1 MTEPTPP
8 PVDASSTA
16 ILVAVTELRGEVRA
30 ALAVQATHATTIDR
44 HDRLIS
50 EYGNRL
56 SVLETARSGDDEH
69 SRRLVSS
76 RAVFWTAVA
85 AIVAIVGLLVG
96 LFISAHGG
104 G

>member
-1 MTEPTPP
+1 MTEPQQA
-8 PVDASSTA
+8 DASSTA

-44 HDRLIS
+44 HDSRLGKV
-50 EYGNRL
+50 ENRL
-56 SVLETARSGDDEH
+56 SVLETARAGDGEH
-69 SRRLVSS
+69 EQRSVSN

-85 AIVAIVGLLVG
+85 AVVAIVGLVVT
-96 LFISAHGG
+96 LFVMTHGG